1 MRLLLPSLVTLAKS
15 HLHSLS
21 SEVAMKNCYNIKR
34 LHNKLFASLRVYLRR
49 YLKRIVVQPN
59 SRSVEPA
66 SCLVR
71 IQKWAAGQKI
81 SNQISVV
88 LGCGEHLSDSCQRV
102 HPELH
107 IINSLLLWMSSC
119 GDACGGD
126 LTVRAG

>member
-1 MRLLLPSLVTLAKS
+1 
-15 HLHSLS
+15 
-21 SEVAMKNCYNIKR
+21 MKNCYDIKR

-49 YLKRIVVQPN
+49 SLKRSVVQPN

-66 SCLVR
+66 SRLVR
-71 IQKWAAGQKI
+71 IQNWAAGQKI
-81 SNQISVV
+81 GNQISVV

-102 HPELH
+102 HPESH

-119 GDACGGD
+119 GDARGGD